1 MRRCNIQILPL
12 TFPDSVTCTPTAVFI
27 RSRAWVTDGNLM
39 ASGWAGHRSTTAIGF
54 MGRNLDGPLLEVN
67 RGDGCLI
74 TMVAGFLNLGSA
86 GCGFRPDSAAALYP
100 LNSIP
105 SRQPLCVPAVP
116 WQWFPLTRWIAAARR
131 R

>member
-12 TFPDSVTCTPTAVFI
+12 TFPDSVTSTPTAVFI
-27 RSRAWVTDGNLM
+27 LSRAWVTDGNLM
-39 ASGWAGHRSTTAIGF
+39 ASDLAGHRSTKATGF
-54 MGRNLDGPLLEVN
+54 MGRNLDCPFLGFN

-105 SRQPLCVPAVP
+105 L
-116 WQWFPLTRWIAAARR
+116 RR